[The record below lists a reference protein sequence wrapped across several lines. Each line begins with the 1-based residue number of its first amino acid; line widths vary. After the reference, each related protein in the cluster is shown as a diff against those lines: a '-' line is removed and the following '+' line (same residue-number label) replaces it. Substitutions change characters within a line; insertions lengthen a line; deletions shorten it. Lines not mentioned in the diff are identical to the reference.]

1 MRNIYIYI
9 YMYYSHLFPDLIL
22 FKIYIHRPGRG
33 LEKRP
38 KDHIQKTAK
47 EGCEETSKNIKTN
60 GQENR
65 Q

>member
-9 YMYYSHLFPDLIL
+9 YIPIYSQTLYYL
-22 FKIYIHRPGRG
+22 KYIFIAQAVVG
-33 LEKRP
+33 KRP